1 MITNTGYYTVGNK
14 AFTDKLVAVLEASQT
29 KEEVEWYFN
38 NHIYDKIDWTI
49 EPELSLDQYY
59 KIRAQQI
66 RDQYDYVI
74 ILCSGGGD
82 STNVVWSFLNNGIKV
97 DEVVASAPIGG
108 LSQWTDTAKDTS
120 AGNTMSETMLA
131 QLPLMH
137 EIHSKYPDVKI
148 TINDYFET
156 LLDYQTDD
164 WIFRCGEWIHPSSA
178 ARYDLDK
185 QLHIKLL
192 AEQGKKIAIVYGID
206 KPVLYYDAGD
216 SINIMM
222 SDLAVN
228 VQRPPFKDKYPNVEN
243 VLFYFAPELP
253 EMQIKQAH
261 VLAKWIHMP
270 ENSFAKEKMLD
281 LRLPIISLEQAR
293 TRHSFYERAIIPCIY
308 PQTYKQ
314 VFQGHKPT
322 RMFLGEHDDWFYKIH
337 NNTRTFDLIV
347 SDFRNFIKEID
358 PIYLNGP
365 RTGFKVFKLQYKIGT
380 ISDFNPVNGFQS
392 LALT

>member
-14 AFTDKLVAVLEASQT
+14 IFSDKLAAVLEASQT
-29 KEEVEWYFN
+29 KEEIEWHFN
-38 NHIYDKIDWTI
+38 NHIYNKTDWST
-49 EPELSLDQYY
+49 EPELGLDQYY

-97 DEVVASAPIGG
+97 DEVVASAPISG
-108 LSQWTDTAKDTS
+108 LSQWTDTNKDTS

-137 EIHSKYPDVKI
+137 EIHSKHPDIKI

-164 WIFRCGEWIHPSSA
+164 WIFRCGEWIHPSSS

-185 QLHIKLL
+185 QLHIKQL
-192 AEQGKKIAIVYGID
+192 AEQGKKIAVVYGID
-206 KPVLYYDAGD
+206 KPHLFYDID
-216 SINIMM
+216 DTINIMM
-222 SDLAVN
+222 SDLTVN

-243 VLFYFAPELP
+243 VLFYFTPELP
-253 EMQIKQAH
+253 EMQVKQAH

-281 LRLPIISLEQAR
+281 LRLPIVSLEQSR

-308 PQTYKQ
+308 PQTHRQ

-322 RMFLGEHDDWFYKIH
+322 RMFLGEHDDWFYKMH

-347 SDFRNFIKEID
+347 SDFRNFIKEVD

-365 RTGFKVFKLQYKIGT
+365 RTGFKVFRLQYKIGA
-380 ISDFNPVNGFQS
+380 ISDFNFPQAVT
-392 LALT
+392 LI

>member
-14 AFTDKLVAVLEASQT
+14 TFADKLAAVLESSQT
-29 KEEVEWYFN
+29 KEKIEWHFN
-38 NHIYDKIDWTI
+38 NHIYDKTDWTT
-49 EPELSLDQYY
+49 EPELGLDQFY

-97 DEVVASAPIGG
+97 DEVVASAPLSG
-108 LSQWTDTAKDTS
+108 LSQWSDTNKDTS

-137 EIHSKYPDVKI
+137 EIHSKHPDIKI

-164 WIFRCGEWIHPSSA
+164 WIFKCGEWIHPSSS

-185 QLHIKLL
+185 QLHIKQL

-206 KPVLYYDAGD
+206 KPHLFYDIDD
-216 SINIMM
+216 SVNIMM
-222 SDLAVN
+222 SDLTVN

-243 VLFYFAPELP
+243 VLFYFTPELP
-253 EMQIKQAH
+253 EMQVKQAH
-261 VLAKWIHMP
+261 VLAKWIHMA
-270 ENSFAKEKMLD
+270 ENSFAKGKMLD
-281 LRLPIISLEQAR
+281 LRLPMISLEHSR

-308 PQTYKQ
+308 PQTHRQ

-322 RMFLGEHDDWFYKIH
+322 RMFLGEHDDWFYKMH

-358 PIYLNGP
+358 PVHLNP
-365 RTGFKVFKLQYKIGT
+365 SRTGFKVFRLRYKIGA
-380 ISDFNPVNGFQS
+380 ISDFDPVTLS
-392 LALT
+392 LE

>member
-1 MITNTGYYTVGNK
+1 MKTNTGYYTVGNK
-14 AFTDKLVAVLEASQT
+14 AFSDKLVAILEASQT
-29 KEEVEWYFN
+29 KEEIEWHFN
-38 NHIYDKIDWTI
+38 NQIYDKTDWTI
-49 EPELSLDQYY
+49 EPELSIDQYY

-97 DEVVASAPIGG
+97 DEVVASAPVSG
-108 LSQWTDTAKDTS
+108 LSQWTDTDKDTS

-137 EIHSKYPDVKI
+137 EIHSKHPDVKI

-164 WIFRCGEWIHPSSA
+164 WIFRCGEWIHPSSS

-185 QLHIKLL
+185 QLHIKQL

-206 KPVLYYDAGD
+206 KPNLFYDVD
-216 SINIMM
+216 DTINIAI

-243 VLFYFAPELP
+243 VLFYFAPT
-253 EMQIKQAH
+253 
-261 VLAKWIHMP
+261 
-270 ENSFAKEKMLD
+270 STC
-281 LRLPIISLEQAR
+281 IS
-293 TRHSFYERAIIPCIY
+293 
-308 PQTYKQ
+308 
-314 VFQGHKPT
+314 
-322 RMFLGEHDDWFYKIH
+322 
-337 NNTRTFDLIV
+337 
-347 SDFRNFIKEID
+347 
-358 PIYLNGP
+358 
-365 RTGFKVFKLQYKIGT
+365 
-380 ISDFNPVNGFQS
+380 
-392 LALT
+392 

>member
-1 MITNTGYYTVGNK
+1 MNTNTGYYTVGNK
-14 AFTDKLVAVLEASQT
+14 VFFDKLAAVLEASQT
-29 KEEVEWYFN
+29 KEEIEWNFN
-38 NHIYDKIDWTI
+38 NHVYDKINWTV

-82 STNVVWSFLNNGIKV
+82 SNNVVWSFLNNGIAV

-108 LSQWTDTAKDTS
+108 LSQWNETDKDTS

-156 LLDYQTDD
+156 LLDYKTDD

-185 QLHIKLL
+185 QLHIKQL

-206 KPVLYYDAGD
+206 KPVLFYDADD

-243 VLFYFAPELP
+243 VLFYFASELP

-281 LRLPIISLEQAR
+281 LRKTAQSIEKYRS
-293 TRHSFYERAIIPCIY
+293 RHSFYERAIIPCIY
-308 PQTYKQ
+308 PQTHRR

-322 RMFLGEHDDWFYKIH
+322 RMFLGEHDDWFYKMH
-337 NNTRTFDLIV
+337 NNTRAFDLIV

-358 PIYLNGP
+358 PIYLNES
-365 RTGFKVFKLQYKIGT
+365 RTGFKVFRLNYKIGA
-380 ISDFNPVNGFQS
+380 ISDFTP
-392 LALT
+392 LII